1 MMLLNGEV
9 IFFPQP
15 GGSVHDACHHSDY
28 QAEESHD
35 YGDKQQGRIQPGAGQ
50 TDETHGCAVPDEP
63 PNAPDVVLQED
74 LPLTDAPHQPV
85 QLQQGQAGGDEAEVV
100 AGQNDALPGGGEQT
114 ELPVP
119 ADGPGH

>member
-1 MMLLNGEV
+1 MIMVTNNR
-9 IFFPQP
+9 
-15 GGSVHDACHHSDY
+15 GG
-28 QAEESHD
+28 
-35 YGDKQQGRIQPGAGQ
+35 YGRSAGQ

-63 PNAPDVVLQED
+63 PNAPDVVLQGKTS
-74 LPLTDAPHQPV
+74 LTDAPHQPV
-85 QLQQGQAGGDEAEVV
+85 QLHRARPVGMRAEVV